1 MATKEYFDF
10 IVALE
15 KEKEPNVEFQS
26 RFQKKLLIFL
36 EFQADTLK
44 EDLAL
49 MKNIYLLHKQ

>member
-1 MATKEYFDF
+1 MVTKEYFDF

-26 RFQKKLLIFL
+26 RFQKKLLNFL
-36 EFQADTLK
+36 EFQTDSLK
-44 EDLAL
+44 EDIAL

>member
-15 KEKEPNVEFQS
+15 KEKEPNVEFQA
-26 RFQKKLLIFL
+26 RFQKKLLNFL
-36 EFQADTLK
+36 EFQSDSLK

-49 MKNIYLLHKQ
+49 MKKTYLLHK

>member
-26 RFQKKLLIFL
+26 RFQKKLLNFL
-36 EFQADTLK
+36 EFQADSLK
-44 EDLAL
+44 EELAL
-49 MKNIYLLHKQ
+49 MKRNYLLHKQ

>member
-26 RFQKKLLIFL
+26 RFQKKLLNFL
-36 EFQADTLK
+36 EFQADNLK
-44 EDLAL
+44 EELAL
-49 MKNIYLLHKQ
+49 MKKNYLLPK

>member
-26 RFQKKLLIFL
+26 RFQKKLLNFL
-36 EFQADTLK
+36 EFQSDSLK
-44 EDLAL
+44 EELAL
-49 MKNIYLLHKQ
+49 MKNIYLLHK

>member
-26 RFQKKLLIFL
+26 RFQKKLHQYIYFKNSSIAEELSYM
-36 EFQADTLK
+36 LK
-44 EDLAL
+44 
-49 MKNIYLLHKQ
+49 IYSCN

>member
-26 RFQKKLLIFL
+26 RFQKKLLNFL
-36 EFQADTLK
+36 EFQADNLK
-44 EDLAL
+44 EELAL
-49 MKNIYLLHKQ
+49 MKKNYLLHK

>member
-44 EDLAL
+44 EELAL
-49 MKNIYLLHKQ
+49 MKKNYLLHK